1 MRATAQAKWEAVQ
14 SELRTL
20 LQKGADLAYLDGAM
34 DSESKER
41 YYVSGEWSEREK
53 DRERERGRETGREI
67 ERETEKEKG
76 RERKRNK

>member
-41 YYVSGEWSEREK
+41 YYVSGEWSERERK
-53 DRERERGRETGREI
+53 T
-67 ERETEKEKG
+67 EKG
-76 RERKRNK
+76 REKEKQVER